1 MTFICVMY
9 YNITI
14 FRLYRL
20 PVFVIVSN
28 TPIYS
33 QRSLWA
39 PIYSQRSLWA
49 DDVTVLRRRTMTLHD
64 VVMATVVLCGVAR
77 CTRNDVTVFRH
88 QTTTIRDVIVM
99 SSLAR
104 YHARVRTS
112 FTEQNSHIKSPPIS
126 SATARPP

>member
-1 MTFICVMY
+1 MY

-14 FRLYRL
+14 FRLYLL

-28 TPIYS
+28 T
-33 QRSLWA
+33 